1 MPAITRPRGT
11 NDLLPA
17 ESGLRQWVLDTH
29 RRVAGAHGYEL
40 IDTPVFEAT
49 EMYER
54 GTGAGTDVVEK
65 EMFSFTDRGG
75 RALTLRPEGTPG
87 ILRAVLAAHLDQ
99 ARRPV
104 RVQFAGPMFR
114 YARPQAGR
122 YH

>member
-17 ESGLRQWVLDTH
+17 ESGLRQWVLETH

-54 GTGAGTDVVEK
+54 GAGAGTDVVEK

-75 RALTLRPEGTPG
+75 RPPAAHAPSRGPPRGAAGGPLGPPGPGPAPGPGPVRRPDVPLRPAPG
-87 ILRAVLAAHLDQ
+87 
-99 ARRPV
+99 RP
-104 RVQFAGPMFR
+104 
-114 YARPQAGR
+114 
-122 YH
+122 